1 MIRPNAF
8 RASSVIVI
16 FLSLCAVHAYADL
29 VIHSGETLTLNS
41 SNSEILIIAGD
52 LIIEDGATLQGAS
65 NTEIR
70 ISGSWDNSLGGSFI
84 HAGAKVFFTG
94 TAVSVIKGNNNFYQL
109 VVNKKDATTG
119 QEFTGSEIQVESGT
133 TQTISS
139 QLILNGAALDDRLT
153 IRSTVNG
160 NSHTINASTAA
171 YVEAWFLDID
181 DSIFL
186 GTIDMPMNIDGSS
199 IAGPIVGSGNND
211 GWIPN
216 VAPTISIAVNNFI
229 EDFTSLV
236 AGLTPAG
243 SYQINDVNNDELIV
257 TFTAGSN
264 LNGHY
269 TLDVLQKKIY
279 LTQVAINRINKG
291 NTLDQ
296 INLSVSDGIETVSD
310 TETPTI
316 TAVNDLPSFNSTP
329 LTTAT
334 EDQEYSYVALATDE
348 DVDASLS
355 FSVIQ
360 KPSWLDLIEATGEL
374 KGTPTNADVG
384 DHDVVISV
392 SDGVENVSQT
402 FTVTVANTN
411 DGPSFNSTPL
421 TTATEDQEYSYV
433 ALATDEDVD
442 ASLSFSVIQKPSWL
456 DLIEATGELKGT
468 PTNADVGDH
477 DVVISVSDGV
487 ENVSQTFT
495 VTVVNT
501 NDIPFISGTA
511 AQEVFQDQWYRFI
524 PSASDIDKNDRL
536 TFEIV
541 NKPLWATF
549 DVSNG
554 ELKGMP
560 DNSHVGIT
568 SNITISVTDDIIEA
582 PVSLATFFIE
592 VLNVN
597 DSPVIDF
604 IAEQYA
610 HENQLFEF
618 VVTASDKDKE
628 NSLSFSLAEREEG
641 MTIDPISGLISWTPG
656 DSITS
661 GHVPVTIEV
670 DDGSGADNAKVVQ
683 TFSIYVTAVNDL
695 PIGVVTINGI
705 VVLGGVLTAT
715 SFLSDADGMGEIN
728 YQWQADGVDIEGE
741 TQNTYQITSMYINK
755 SISVVA
761 RYTDAQGTAESVAS
775 NTSTQILNLA
785 LNQLVID
792 STNNTK
798 ALYVSAGISNI
809 TDENISSINDAIS
822 RVGVRTQLQVQQL
835 VNGYNY
841 ILDYAANN
849 LPGARPPT
857 FEDYN
862 NIGITKLT
870 QNGTVLS
877 LLNDVVD
884 LANGSDVETVQQL
897 QTFVDAVLALNDQV
911 EHTSNVLSKTHLEI
925 LGIEAVTDNNITA
938 VRQIIANTSEQLDQ
952 LEKVQLLVNQI
963 VASQIIQAYSAA
975 SHNYPAPTLSDFAT
989 LGLDN
994 VTTDNIQ
1001 QINIAIAGLEASA
1014 IDSIDK
1020 LVEVLTTDSDS
1031 DGVEDLIDAFPFN
1044 RVETVDSDG
1053 DGVGNN
1059 SDNCPN
1065 IVNSDQINFDSDS
1078 HGDVC
1083 DTDEDNDGVVS
1094 AEDAFRFNPNY
1105 SSDADSDGMP
1115 DAFEREYGFDSN
1127 NSADKNSDS
1136 DGDGVTNIDE
1146 FIAGT
1151 NPRVNPNPGLPQLV
1165 IPEDIEVVS
1174 TGRMTAVDIGIANA
1188 IDGSQTVLQPVA
1200 SSTGPFSAGRHEIAW
1215 TATDSSGNQ
1224 SKAVQVVKILPL
1236 VNLTPSSLI
1245 AEGGTVEIRAVL
1257 SGDAADYPVQIPY
1270 TLSGSAANDTDY
1282 SADDSTGF
1290 LTINQGREASFSI
1303 DIETDEEL
1311 ENDETIEIKLNQPT
1325 HAVLGSVTER
1335 TVTIIDGNLPP
1346 QISVVVEQGSN
1357 LGRVIAA
1364 DKGEITVT
1372 ASVSDPNPEDSHTF
1386 DWKIESEQ
1394 TSAVVSNKIEDNKK
1408 VLILDPSQLE
1418 PGIFSITVKAVDS
1431 AEVVATTEVKTD
1443 FRLMQAAPVLSVD
1456 IDSDG
1461 DGTNDAE
1468 EGYDDSDNDGIV
1480 DYMDNLVEPNLA
1492 PVGADSTVVLQAAVG
1507 TKVILG
1513 ETAFANA
1520 ESTVMVTKQQMINV
1534 ITERNQNPSLALLD
1548 KEYTYPYG
1556 LYDFVVSGEIPGNS
1570 YYLVLPLEAP
1580 FVEGQV
1586 FRKYMGPQIGWQNF
1600 IENANN
1606 SIFSAA
1612 AIGGACPEPGSRL
1625 FVSGI
1630 QAGHSC
1636 IQLYIEDGG
1645 PNDIDALANGI
1656 VTDPGG
1662 VATFTQQGFAPSAE
1676 NSKLELDKVILT
1688 TNNDKTILTITVADE
1703 NGSYLEGVTIV
1714 ASCKQC
1720 IGVKIGDFNYQGQG
1734 IYKADINSSAW
1745 LSNGLIE
1752 AIVSNEF
1759 GSASLTPKRLVVKFK
1774 STGGCTV
1781 VSGQPTDISLFLFL
1795 FIFTLLNFVRRRN
1808 Y

>member
-41 SNSEILIIAGD
+41 SNSEILFIAGD

-119 QEFTGSEIQVESGT
+119 QEFTGSEIQVESGS

-199 IAGPIVGSGNND
+199 VVGPIVGSGNND

-216 VAPTISIAVNNFI
+216 SPPSISGTPVTTVAEDSPYSFNPTANDIDNGDTLSFSIDNQPSW
-229 EDFTSLV
+229 TSFDSNTGALTGTPDNSHV
-236 AGLTPAG
+236 GNYAG
-243 SYQINDVNNDELIV
+243 IV
-257 TFTAGSN
+257 
-264 LNGHY
+264 
-269 TLDVLQKKIY
+269 I
-279 LTQVAINRINKG
+279 
-291 NTLDQ
+291 
-296 INLSVSDGIETVSD
+296 SVSDGIETVALD
-310 TETPTI
+310 AFAI
-316 TAVNDLPSFNSTP
+316 AVS
-329 LTTAT
+329 
-334 EDQEYSYVALATDE
+334 
-348 DVDASLS
+348 
-355 FSVIQ
+355 
-360 KPSWLDLIEATGEL
+360 
-374 KGTPTNADVG
+374 
-384 DHDVVISV
+384 
-392 SDGVENVSQT
+392 
-402 FTVTVANTN
+402 NTN
-411 DGPSFNSTPL
+411 DRPIINAIGNQVASENTLFN
-421 TTATEDQEYSYV
+421 YNV
-433 ALATDEDVD
+433 V
-442 ASLSFSVIQKPSWL
+442 SL
-456 DLIEATGELKGT
+456 
-468 PTNADVGDH
+468 
-477 DVVISVSDGV
+477 
-487 ENVSQTFT
+487 
-495 VTVVNT
+495 
-501 NDIPFISGTA
+501 
-511 AQEVFQDQWYRFI
+511 
-524 PSASDIDKNDRL
+524 DIDQSYNFSYSL
-536 TFEIV
+536 TD
-541 NKPLWATF
+541 KP
-549 DVSNG
+549 
-554 ELKGMP
+554 
-560 DNSHVGIT
+560 
-568 SNITISVTDDIIEA
+568 
-582 PVSLATFFIE
+582 
-592 VLNVN
+592 
-597 DSPVIDF
+597 
-604 IAEQYA
+604 
-610 HENQLFEF
+610 
-618 VVTASDKDKE
+618 
-628 NSLSFSLAEREEG
+628 EG
-641 MTIDPISGLISWTPG
+641 MTIDETTGAISWTPNDSVASG
-656 DSITS
+656 D
-661 GHVPVTIEV
+661 VYVTVKV
-670 DDGSGADNAKVVQ
+670 DDGSGADNATTSQ
-683 TFSIYVTAVNDL
+683 SFTIALTAVNDD
-695 PIGVVTINGI
+695 PIGEVTISGI
-705 VVLGGVLTAT
+705 VILGGILTAT
-715 SFLSDADGMGEIN
+715 NNLTDADGIGVIN
-728 YQWQADGVDIEGE
+728 YQWQADGIDIEGE
-741 TQNTYQITSMYINK
+741 TGSTYQLTSADSNK
-755 SISVVA
+755 NIRVVA
-761 RYTDAQGTAESVAS
+761 RYTDAQGTVESVAS
-775 NTSTQILNLA
+775 NTSTQIVSFA
-785 LNQLVID
+785 LNQLAID
-792 STNNTK
+792 SANNSI
-798 ALYVSAGISNI
+798 ALYISAGISNV
-809 TDENISSINDAIS
+809 TEENIFSINDAILTL
-822 RVGVRTQLQVQQL
+822 GVSTQLQVQQL
-835 VNGYNY
+835 VN
-841 ILDYAANN
+841 
-849 LPGARPPT
+849 
-857 FEDYN
+857 
-862 NIGITKLT
+862 
-870 QNGTVLS
+870 
-877 LLNDVVD
+877 
-884 LANGSDVETVQQL
+884 
-897 QTFVDAVLALNDQV
+897 QV
-911 EHTSNVLSKTHLEI
+911 
-925 LGIEAVTDNNITA
+925 
-938 VRQIIANTSEQLDQ
+938 
-952 LEKVQLLVNQI
+952 
-963 VASQIIQAYSAA
+963 VASYIIQAYSAD
-975 SHNYPAPTLSDFAT
+975 SNKPAPSLSDFAT

-1020 LVEVLTTDSDS
+1020 IVALIAADNDS
-1031 DGVEDLIDAFPFN
+1031 DGVEDIIDAFPLDQA
-1044 RVETVDSDG
+1044 ETADTDG

-1065 IVNSDQINFDSDS
+1065 IFNSDQINFDSDS
-1078 HGDVC
+1078 LGDAC

-1115 DAFEREYGFDSN
+1115 DAYEREYGFDSN
-1127 NSADKNSDS
+1127 NPADKNSDS

-1165 IPEDIEVVS
+1165 IPEDIAVVS

-1200 SSTGPFSAGRHEIAW
+1200 SSTGPFSAGRHEITW

-1270 TLSGSAANDTDY
+1270 TLSGSAANGTDY

-1325 HAVLGSVTER
+1325 HAILGSVTER

-1346 QISVVVEQGSN
+1346 QISVLVEQGSN

-1364 DKGEITVT
+1364 NKGEITVT

-1408 VLILDPSQLE
+1408 ILILDPSRLE
-1418 PGIFSITVKAVDS
+1418 PGIFSITAKAVDS

-1507 TKVILG
+1507 TKVVLG

-1580 FVEGQV
+1580 FVDGQV

-1688 TNNDKTILTITVADE
+1688 TNNDKAILTITVADE
-1703 NGSYLEGVTIV
+1703 NGSYLEGVTII

-1734 IYKADINSSAW
+1734 IYKADINSSGW

-1752 AIVSNEF
+1752 AIVTNEF
-1759 GSASLTPKRLVVKFK
+1759 GSASLPPKRLVVKFK

-1795 FIFTLLNFVRRRN
+1795 FIFTLLNFVRHRH

>member
-16 FLSLCAVHAYADL
+16 LLAFFTVHAYADL

-41 SNSEILIIAGD
+41 SNSEILFIAGD

-70 ISGSWDNSLGGSFI
+70 ISGSWDNSLGGSFT

-119 QEFTGSEIQVESGT
+119 QEFTGSEMQIESGT

-160 NSHTINASTAA
+160 NSHTIDASTAA

-199 IAGPIVGSGNND
+199 VVGPIVGSGNND

-216 VAPTISIAVNNFI
+216 SPPTIS
-229 EDFTSLV
+229 
-236 AGLTPAG
+236 GTP
-243 SYQINDVNNDELIV
+243 I
-257 TFTAGSN
+257 
-264 LNGHY
+264 
-269 TLDVLQKKIY
+269 
-279 LTQVAINRINKG
+279 
-291 NTLDQ
+291 
-296 INLSVSDGIETVSD
+296 
-310 TETPTI
+310 P
-316 TAVNDLPSFNSTP
+316 TAVEDSPYSFSPTANDIDNG
-329 LTTAT
+329 
-334 EDQEYSYVALATDE
+334 
-348 DVDASLS
+348 DVLS
-355 FSVIQ
+355 FSVAN
-360 KPSWLDLIEATGEL
+360 PPGWALFDVNTGAL
-374 KGTPTNADVG
+374 TGTPDNSHVG
-384 DHDVVISV
+384 NYTDIVISV
-392 SDGVENVSQT
+392 SDGTE
-402 FTVTVANTN
+402 TVVLDAFAIQVNNTN
-411 DGPSFNSTPL
+411 DRPIINAIGNQVASENTLFN
-421 TTATEDQEYSYV
+421 YNIV
-433 ALATDEDVD
+433 
-442 ASLSFSVIQKPSWL
+442 SL
-456 DLIEATGELKGT
+456 
-468 PTNADVGDH
+468 
-477 DVVISVSDGV
+477 
-487 ENVSQTFT
+487 
-495 VTVVNT
+495 
-501 NDIPFISGTA
+501 
-511 AQEVFQDQWYRFI
+511 
-524 PSASDIDKNDRL
+524 DIDPSYNFAYSL
-536 TFEIV
+536 TD
-541 NKPLWATF
+541 KP
-549 DVSNG
+549 
-554 ELKGMP
+554 
-560 DNSHVGIT
+560 
-568 SNITISVTDDIIEA
+568 
-582 PVSLATFFIE
+582 
-592 VLNVN
+592 
-597 DSPVIDF
+597 
-604 IAEQYA
+604 
-610 HENQLFEF
+610 
-618 VVTASDKDKE
+618 
-628 NSLSFSLAEREEG
+628 EG
-641 MTIDPISGLISWTPG
+641 MTIDETTGVISWIPNDSVASG
-656 DSITS
+656 D
-661 GHVPVTIEV
+661 VNVTVKV
-670 DDGSGADNAKVVQ
+670 DDGSGADNATTSQ
-683 TFSIYVTAVNDL
+683 SFTIALTAVNDD
-695 PIGVVTINGI
+695 PIGEVTITGI
-705 VVLGGVLTAT
+705 VIQGGILTAT
-715 SFLSDADGMGEIN
+715 NNLTDADGIGVIN
-728 YQWQADGVDIEGE
+728 YQWQADGIDIEGE
-741 TQNTYQITSMYINK
+741 TGSTYQLNVTDITK
-755 SISVVA
+755 SIIVIAS
-761 RYTDAQGTAESVAS
+761 YTDAQGTIEAVPS
-775 NTSTQILNLA
+775 NTSTEILNFA
-785 LNQLVID
+785 LNQLAID
-792 STNNTK
+792 SANNSIG
-798 ALYVSAGISNI
+798 LYVSAGISNV
-809 TDENISSINDAIS
+809 TEDNILSINDAILTL
-822 RVGVRTQLQVQQL
+822 GVSTQLQVQQL
-835 VNGYNY
+835 VN
-841 ILDYAANN
+841 
-849 LPGARPPT
+849 
-857 FEDYN
+857 
-862 NIGITKLT
+862 
-870 QNGTVLS
+870 
-877 LLNDVVD
+877 
-884 LANGSDVETVQQL
+884 
-897 QTFVDAVLALNDQV
+897 
-911 EHTSNVLSKTHLEI
+911 
-925 LGIEAVTDNNITA
+925 
-938 VRQIIANTSEQLDQ
+938 
-952 LEKVQLLVNQI
+952 KV
-963 VASQIIQAYSAA
+963 VASHIIQAYSAD
-975 SHNYPAPTLSDFAT
+975 SNNPAPTLVDFTT

-994 VTTDNIQ
+994 VTSDNIE
-1001 QINIAIAGLEASA
+1001 QINTAIAGLEASA

-1020 LVEVLTTDSDS
+1020 IVALIAADNDA
-1031 DGVEDLIDAFPFN
+1031 DGVEDIIDAFPFDQA
-1044 RVETVDSDG
+1044 ETADTDG

-1059 SDNCPN
+1059 ADNCPN
-1065 IVNSDQINFDSDS
+1065 IINSDQINFDSDS
-1078 HGDVC
+1078 YGDVC

-1115 DAFEREYGFDSN
+1115 DAYEREYGFDAN
-1127 NSADKNSDS
+1127 NPTDKNSDS

-1165 IPEDIEVVS
+1165 IPEDIAVIS

-1200 SSTGPFSAGRHEIAW
+1200 SSTGPFAAGRHEITW

-1224 SKAVQVVKILPL
+1224 SKAVQVIKILPL

-1270 TLSGSAANDTDY
+1270 TLSGSAANGTDY

-1346 QISVVVEQGSN
+1346 QITVVVEQGSN

-1408 VLILDPSQLE
+1408 TLIIDPSQLE
-1418 PGIFSITVKAVDS
+1418 PGIFSITAKAVDS

-1443 FRLMQAAPVLSVD
+1443 FRLMQAAPVLSAD

-1461 DGTNDAE
+1461 DGISDAE

-1492 PVGADSTVVLQAAVG
+1492 PVGEDSTIVLQAAVG
-1507 TKVILG
+1507 TKVVLG

-1534 ITERNQNPSLALLD
+1534 ITKRNQNPSLALLD
-1548 KEYTYPYG
+1548 KNYTYPNG

-1630 QAGHSC
+1630 QAGHTC

-1645 PNDIDALANGI
+1645 PNDIDAVANGI

-1662 VATFTQQGFAPSAE
+1662 VATYTQQGFAPSAK
-1676 NSKLELDKVILT
+1676 NSTLELDKVILT
-1688 TNNDKTILTITVADE
+1688 TNNDKAILTISVADK
-1703 NGSYLEGVTIV
+1703 NGSYLEGITII

-1720 IGVKIGDFNYQGQG
+1720 VGVKIGDFNYQGQG
-1734 IYKADINSSAW
+1734 IYKAEINSSAW

-1752 AIVSNEF
+1752 AVVSNEF

-1774 STGGCTV
+1774 STGGCSV
-1781 VSGQPTDISLFLFL
+1781 VSGQPNDISLFLFL